1 MTLMMILNVP
11 KNQDSTLALKNT
23 FLEKPQGDKGS
34 EVQIDIQLFLPI
46 QSVLSMNLNSPI
58 RKLMVQFT
66 FIYNLQFDLFFLMR
80 LRKQIV

>member
-1 MTLMMILNVP
+1 MMILKVP
-11 KNQDSTLALKNT
+11 KNQDSILALKIT

-66 FIYNLQFDLFFLMR
+66 FIYNLQFDLFF
-80 LRKQIV
+80 

>member
-1 MTLMMILNVP
+1 MMILKVP
-11 KNQDSTLALKNT
+11 KNQDSILALKIT

-34 EVQIDIQLFLPI
+34 EFQIDIQLFLPI

-66 FIYNLQFDLFFLMR
+66 FIYNLQFDLFF
-80 LRKQIV
+80 

>member
-1 MTLMMILNVP
+1 MMILKVP
-11 KNQDSTLALKNT
+11 KNQDSILALKIT

-34 EVQIDIQLFLPI
+34 EFQIDIQLFLPI

>member
-1 MTLMMILNVP
+1 MMILKVP
-11 KNQDSTLALKNT
+11 KNQDSTLALKIT

-34 EVQIDIQLFLPI
+34 EFQIDIQLFLPI

-66 FIYNLQFDLFFLMR
+66 FIYNLQFDLFF
-80 LRKQIV
+80 